1 MAEQKLTE
9 QDWLDLAE
17 RLGHQFKQKS
27 LLQGAL
33 THPSLGGGARRKPA
47 GTVYER
53 LEFLGDRVLGLT
65 VAAWLYRQFP
75 DDSEG
80 DLSKRHA
87 ALVNRVTLKKIALAI
102 ELPRFLRVAKGEQ
115 AATQRSQ
122 SVLSDAIEALIGAL
136 YLDGGNEAAQS
147 FIHRHWAE
155 ALAAQ
160 KQAAQLADPKTVL
173 QEWAQG
179 RGLPLPVYKVINR
192 EGPAHAPKFVIEVT
206 VQGFVPAQAEGN
218 AKREAEKRAAA
229 LLLAGLHKDQK
240 DGKEPKDKAAKDAPP
255 EAKDQKEPKDQKDA
269 AS

>member
-1 MAEQKLTE
+1 MMAETKPSE
-9 QDWLDLAE
+9 QDWQIFAE
-17 RLGHQFKQKS
+17 RLGHSFKTKS

-33 THPSLGGGARRKPA
+33 THPSLGGGGARRKSA
-47 GTVYER
+47 GTLYER

-65 VAAWLYRQFP
+65 VAAWLYQQFP

-87 ALVNRVTLKKIALAI
+87 ALVNRVMLKKIAVAI

-136 YLDGGNEAAQS
+136 YLDGGAEVAQK
-147 FIHRHWAE
+147 FIHRHWQE

-179 RGLPLPVYKVINR
+179 RGLPLPVYKVLSR

-206 VQGFVPAQAEGN
+206 VQGQPPEQAEGE
-218 AKREAEKRAAA
+218 AKREAEKKAAA
-229 LLLAGLHKDQK
+229 VLLTNLV
-240 DGKEPKDKAAKDAPP
+240 KA
-255 EAKDQKEPKDQKDA
+255 
-269 AS
+269 SS

>member
-1 MAEQKLTE
+1 MTESKLSDS
-9 QDWLDLAE
+9 DWKVLTE
-17 RLGHQFKQKS
+17 RLGHEFKQKS

-33 THPSLGGGARRKPA
+33 THPSLGGGTGRRKNA
-47 GTVYER
+47 GTLYER

-65 VAAWLYRQFP
+65 VADWLYRSFP
-75 DDSEG
+75 DDTEG
-80 DLSKRHA
+80 DLAKRHA
-87 ALVNRVTLKKIALAI
+87 ALVNRVALKKIALAL

-122 SVLSDAIEALIGAL
+122 TILSDAIEALIGAL
-136 YLDGGNEAAQS
+136 YLDGGMEIAQK
-147 FIHRHWAE
+147 FIRRFWQD

-160 KQAAQLADPKTVL
+160 TQAAQLADPKTIL

-179 RGLPLPVYKVINR
+179 RGLPLPAYKVISR

-206 VQGFVPAQAEGN
+206 VQGQPAAQAEGA

-229 LLLAGLHKDQK
+229 ALLEIVTKG
-240 DGKEPKDKAAKDAPP
+240 
-255 EAKDQKEPKDQKDA
+255 A

>member
-1 MAEQKLTE
+1 MAEQKPSE
-9 QDWLDLAE
+9 QDWHVLSE
-17 RLGHQFKQKS
+17 RLGHAFKQKS

-33 THPSLGGGARRKPA
+33 THPSLGGGGRRKNA
-47 GTVYER
+47 GTLYER

-65 VAAWLYRQFP
+65 VATWLYRQFP

-80 DLSKRHA
+80 DLAKRHA
-87 ALVNRVTLKKIALAI
+87 ALVNRFALKRIALAI

-136 YLDGGNEAAQS
+136 YLDGGAEAAER
-147 FIHRHWAE
+147 FIHRHWQD

-179 RGLPLPVYKVINR
+179 RGLPLPDYKVINR
-192 EGPAHAPKFVIEVT
+192 EGPAHAPKFVIAVS
-206 VQGFVPAQAEGN
+206 VQGYPPAQAEGN
-218 AKREAEKRAAA
+218 AKREAEKKAAA
-229 LLLAGLHKDQK
+229 VLMAELQKAG
-240 DGKEPKDKAAKDAPP
+240 
-255 EAKDQKEPKDQKDA
+255 
-269 AS
+269 ASS